1 MKALRK
7 LLDRLEPTF
16 VKGGKL
22 ERFYSLYEAIDT
34 FLYTPADV
42 TQGPTHVRDGIDLK
56 RVMVL
61 VVVALLP
68 CVYVAIINTG
78 FQANQAI
85 AEMGVDSVAGWR
97 GDTMKSLGLN
107 HDPDSF
113 LANLVYG
120 ALFFLPLYIF
130 SMAVGGICEVLFCII
145 RGHEVTE
152 GFLVTGLLFPL
163 TLPPTIPLWQVA
175 IGVAF
180 GVILGKEVFG
190 GTGRN
195 FMNPA
200 LTGRAFLYF
209 AHADT
214 MTGNSIWTAVDG
226 FSGATPLGALAAADV
241 EVGMQAIDVT
251 WSQAFLGTMPGS
263 LGETSVLACLLGCV
277 FLLAT
282 GIASWRIMLSMLLGA
297 LGLSS
302 LLYAVGSDSNPMF
315 LMPPHWHLV
324 TGGFAFGLVFMATD
338 PVSATVTRTG
348 MWIYGALIGV
358 MTILIRVVNPAF
370 PEGVMLAILFGN
382 VFAPVID
389 AFVVQAHVKRRLSR
403 HAT

>member
-1 MKALRK
+1 
-7 LLDRLEPTF
+7 
-16 VKGGKL
+16 
-22 ERFYSLYEAIDT
+22 
-34 FLYTPADV
+34 
-42 TQGPTHVRDGIDLK
+42 
-56 RVMVL
+56 
-61 VVVALLP
+61 
-68 CVYVAIINTG
+68 
-78 FQANQAI
+78 
-85 AEMGVDSVAGWR
+85 
-97 GDTMKSLGLN
+97 MKSLGLN

>member
-7 LLDRLEPTF
+7 LLDRLEPSF
-16 VKGGKL
+16 EKGGKL
-22 ERFYSLYEAIDT
+22 ERFYSLYEALDT

-68 CVYVAIINTG
+68 CVYVAILNTG

-85 AEMGVDSVAGWR
+85 AEMGLDSVAGWR
-97 GDTMKSLGLN
+97 GETMKSLGLN

-120 ALFFLPLYIF
+120 TLFFLPLYIF
-130 SMAVGGICEVLFCII
+130 SMAVGGICEVFFCIV

-180 GVILGKEVFG
+180 GVIFGKEVFG

-209 AHADT
+209 AHANS
-214 MTGNSIWTAVDG
+214 MSGNSVWTAADG
-226 FSGATPLGALAAADV
+226 FSGATPLGALAATDV
-241 EVGMQAIDVT
+241 QTGMNAIEVT
-251 WSQAFLGTMPGS
+251 WSEAFLGTMSGS
-263 LGETSVLACLLGCV
+263 LGETSTLACLLGAI
-277 FLLAT
+277 FLLLT

-297 LGLSS
+297 LGFSS
-302 LLYAVGSDSNPMF
+302 LLYVIGSDSNPMF

-324 TGGFAFGLVFMATD
+324 TGGLAFGLVFMATD

-348 MWIYGALIGV
+348 MWIYGALIGF

-389 AFVVQAHVKRRLSR
+389 TFVVQANMKRRSAR